1 MSSFVGRR
9 KFLVM
14 LGGAAAAWPLALR
27 AQQAAMP
34 VIGFLSGRSPGESE
48 SVEAAFRQGLKES
61 GYAEGQNVHIAFR
74 WAEGRYDRLPAL
86 LASLVDIR
94 VAVIAAAG
102 GQAVP
107 LAAKAATSTI
117 PIVFVSGEDP
127 VKHGLVASLN
137 RPGGSATGV
146 SMFLSEMEAKRLALL
161 HELVPTGTITGVIV
175 NPSSPSIDT
184 QLREIN
190 SAARALGRQIQIVN
204 ATNERELDAA
214 FVSLAQS
221 KVGALLIASNASFT
235 SRRDQIVAL
244 AAQRAIPAIY
254 DQREF
259 PMAGGLVSYGTNLSD
274 SYRLMGVYTGKV
286 LKGEKPTDLPV
297 QQSTKFELVINLKTA
312 KALGLDIPATVLA
325 RADEVI
331 E

>member
-1 MSSFVGRR
+1 MASHIERR
-9 KFLVM
+9 KFLATL
-14 LGGAAAAWPLALR
+14 LGGAAVWPLMAR
-27 AQQAAMP
+27 AQRSTMP

-61 GYAEGQNVHIAFR
+61 GYVEGQNVHIAFR

-86 LASLVDIR
+86 VASLVDIR

-102 GQAVP
+102 GQAVS

-161 HELVPTGTITGVIV
+161 HELVPTATMIGVIV

-184 QLREIN
+184 QLQGVN

-214 FVSLAQS
+214 FASLAQS
-221 KVGALLIASNASFT
+221 KAGALLIASNAYFT

-274 SYRLMGVYTGKV
+274 SYRLMGVYTGKI

-312 KALGLDIPATVLA
+312 KTLGLDVPPALSA

>member
-1 MSSFVGRR
+1 MAIQIRR
-9 KFLVM
+9 RDFITL
-14 LGGAAAAWPLALR
+14 LGGAAAAWPLAAH
-27 AQQAAMP
+27 AQQSTMP

-86 LASLVDIR
+86 VASLVDIR

-102 GQAVP
+102 GQAVS

-127 VKHGLVASLN
+127 VKLGLVATLN

-146 SMFLSEMEAKRLALL
+146 SMFLSEMEAKRFALL
-161 HELVPTGTITGVIV
+161 HELVPTATMIGVIV

-214 FVSLAQS
+214 FASLAQS
-221 KVGALLIASNASFT
+221 KAGALLIAANAYFT

-274 SYRLMGVYTGKV
+274 SYRLMGVYTGKI

-297 QQSTKFELVINLKTA
+297 QRSTKFELVINLKTA
-312 KALGLDIPATVLA
+312 KALGLDVPPALSA

>member
-1 MSSFVGRR
+1 MLDLRR
-9 KFLVM
+9 RQFITL
-14 LGGAAAAWPLALR
+14 LGIAAAWPLAAR
-27 AQQAAMP
+27 AQQSAMP

-86 LASLVDIR
+86 VASLVDIR

-161 HELVPTGTITGVIV
+161 HELVPTATMIGVIV

-214 FVSLAQS
+214 FASLAQS
-221 KVGALLIASNASFT
+221 KAGALLIASNAYFT

-274 SYRLMGVYTGKV
+274 SYRLMGVYTGKI

-312 KALGLDIPATVLA
+312 KALGLDVPPALSA

>member
-127 VKHGLVASLN
+127 VKLGLVASLN

-161 HELVPTGTITGVIV
+161 HELVPTATMIGVIV
-175 NPSSPSIDT
+175 TPSSPSIDT

-221 KVGALLIASNASFT
+221 KVGALLIASNAYFT

>member
-1 MSSFVGRR
+1 MKRR
-9 KFLVM
+9 EFISL
-14 LGGAAAAWPLALR
+14 LGGAAAWPLAAR
-27 AQQAAMP
+27 AQQTAMP

-74 WAEGRYDRLPAL
+74 WAEGRYDRLPVL
-86 LASLVDIR
+86 VASLVDIR

-161 HELVPTGTITGVIV
+161 HELVPTATMISVIV

-214 FVSLAQS
+214 FASLAQS
-221 KVGALLIASNASFT
+221 KAGALLIASNAYFT

-274 SYRLMGVYTGKV
+274 SYRLMGVYTGKI

-312 KALGLDIPATVLA
+312 KTLGLDVPPALSA

>member
-127 VKHGLVASLN
+127 VKLGLVASLN

-221 KVGALLIASNASFT
+221 KVGALLIASNAYFT

-312 KALGLDIPATVLA
+312 KALGLDVPPALSA